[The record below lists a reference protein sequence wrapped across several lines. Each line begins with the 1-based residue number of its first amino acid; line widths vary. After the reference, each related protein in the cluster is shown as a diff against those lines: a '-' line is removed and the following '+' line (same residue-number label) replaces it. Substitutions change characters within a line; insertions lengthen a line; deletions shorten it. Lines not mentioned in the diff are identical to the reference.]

1 MTARLGRS
9 SLRCCAILHPSSPF
23 RESGEV
29 ASIRDQMGGIFAAYF
44 ECTQGGLGRRPV
56 ITFFQFR

>member
-1 MTARLGRS
+1 M
-9 SLRCCAILHPSSPF
+9 SLYLVC
-23 RESGEV
+23 
-29 ASIRDQMGGIFAAYF
+29 GIFATYF